1 MADAY
6 SVLAV
11 ICFSLS
17 VALSTFAQG
26 LFILSDV
33 LSIFTYV
40 VSVFSKVFFD
50 LANALFDLDKDC
62 FIIVTTKIIAVL
74 ASPKLLFV

>member
-1 MADAY
+1 MIAKMTEIELPEGKFN
-6 SVLAV
+6 V
-11 ICFSLS
+11 
-17 VALSTFAQG
+17 FA
-26 LFILSDV
+26 
-33 LSIFTYV
+33 
-40 VSVFSKVFFD
+40 KVFFD